1 MLSATWNKN
10 CRDIDYRIAIGIRV
24 REGNININRI
34 KGAKVIGDV
43 KNTFLIDRVV
53 PFFNLLRQYFPIDS
67 RIKVARLLLVESQK
81 VVYICKSRVLSNTF
95 LKLPFAKNPMRA
107 NRLQCDVDQ
116 YTKVRGRARR
126 KSKSFK
132 SESEEY
138 DTLGS
143 DSDTEV
149 GTSSRTESSNH
160 LDDSGPT
167 SILARSPGPN
177 SVNQREQ
184 RLALVQRPV
193 HHSKLVFGFLCPGR
207 VRSPSHSRVRI
218 TNCPTRQRHA
228 YASFQMCCTTRTNQV
243 HQPSRHQFLR
253 ERLSRGSKNKGKR
266 HRRPKGFSFV

>member
-1 MLSATWNKN
+1 LWEL
-10 CRDIDYRIAIGIRV
+10 RD
-24 REGNININRI
+24 
-34 KGAKVIGDV
+34 
-43 KNTFLIDRVV
+43 FSH
-53 PFFNLLRQYFPIDS
+53 FS
-67 RIKVARLLLVESQK
+67 RKEFH
-81 VVYICKSRVLSNTF
+81 T
-95 LKLPFAKNPMRA
+95 A

-167 SILARSPGPN
+167 SIIARSPGPN
-177 SVNQREQ
+177 SVNREQ

-207 VRSPSHSRVRI
+207 VYA
-218 TNCPTRQRHA
+218 A
-228 YASFQMCCTTRTNQV
+228 YHVNQARN
-243 HQPSRHQFLR
+243 H
-253 ERLSRGSKNKGKR
+253 
-266 HRRPKGFSFV
+266 